1 VACSTASEWQKCLP
15 SGTRHIFTIT
25 QEVATVL
32 TALGNHRYT
41 THTVQVTLLS
51 VSTVAKLCEEYA
63 YSRAIMIKAVAPMF
77 NNNTKRSCFFFIT
90 LTTGEGIG
98 T

>member
-32 TALGNHRYT
+32 TALGSHRYT
-41 THTVQVTLLS
+41 THTVKVTVS
-51 VSTVAKLCEEYA
+51 VSTVAKLWEECVYN
-63 YSRAIMIKAVAPMF
+63 RAIMIKAVAPLF
-77 NNNTKRSCFFFIT
+77 INTAKQSFFV
-90 LTTGEGIG
+90 
-98 T
+98 